1 LKPAAGTKIQRPTS
15 PAKEETERRRRR
27 SLQNQQALSSKPQLT
42 WPQTRENQTK
52 LFLGSLAL
60 EEFTDCCLP
69 LSWVLGCQRKRGSR
83 AHLVGG
89 LVGGCW
95 AGRGKI

>member
-1 LKPAAGTKIQRPTS
+1 MQSEKIENPLKFKKKIRRKQGKNKPTLEELKTSQVGSKPLKP
-15 PAKEETERRRRR
+15 
-27 SLQNQQALSSKPQLT
+27 
-42 WPQTRENQTK
+42 K

-83 AHLVGG
+83 VHQSNQSNQQILH
-89 LVGGCW
+89 
-95 AGRGKI
+95 RYYRR